1 MRYAIGEIVLVVI
14 GILIALQINTWNEDL
29 KDYERIVSGY
39 FRGPIYQQFLP
50 KNSADVSQNKYLI
63 FDLNEMSNNS
73 DLISRIR
80 DIAYFTKMEININGY
95 GFIPL
100 CDSIIS
106 LIDTELEKK

>member
-39 FRGPIYQQFLP
+39 FKGTIYQQFLP
-50 KNSADVSQNKYLI
+50 KNRADVSQNKYLR

-80 DIAYFTKMEININGY
+80 DIAYFTKMEINNQRVRVH
-95 GFIPL
+95 
-100 CDSIIS
+100 S
-106 LIDTELEKK
+106 LMR